1 MKQGFQLTEAPSF
14 KTVDCEDR
22 VKVLVCGG
30 RRFFGEERLAKELD
44 TLHAMI
50 GITDLA
56 HGGASGADTLAG
68 EWAKA
73 NGIRVHVFRA
83 DWERNGKLAGPMRNE
98 LMYKTFQP
106 DLVVAFPGGN
116 GTRHMCDVATL
127 GGTNV
132 RYIR

>member
-1 MKQGFQLTEAPSF
+1 MTKMLLAERPVFN
-14 KTVDCEDR
+14 TVEEEPR

-30 RRFFGEERLAKELD
+30 RKYADNDRLRNELD
-44 TLHAMI
+44 ALHAMI

-56 HGGASGADTLAG
+56 HGAADGADTLAG
-68 EWAKA
+68 EWARE
-73 NGIRVHVFRA
+73 NGIRVHAFPA
-83 DWERNGKLAGPMRNE
+83 QWTKHGKAAGPIRNE

-116 GTRHMCDVATL
+116 GTRHMCDHATL

-132 RYIR
+132 RYVR